1 MSNNKTIPTSTPVT
15 NFLATITNK
24 TRREDS
30 LVLLQIM
37 QEITGH
43 SPVLWGTSLI
53 GFDSYHYQYDT
64 GREGDMLVSGFS
76 PRKQNL
82 ALYNT
87 GFVRYPELMQKLG
100 KFKTGKSCL
109 YINKLS
115 DVNLDILKTLIE
127 TSYNHMKMKY
137 NN

>member
-1 MSNNKTIPTSTPVT
+1 MSDNKTVPPNTPVT
-15 NFLATITNK
+15 EFLETITNN
-24 TRREDS
+24 TRRKDS

-37 QEITGH
+37 KEITGH

-53 GFDSYHYQYDT
+53 GFDSYHYKYDT
-64 GREGDMLVSGFS
+64 DREGDMLVSGFS

-87 GFVRYPELMQKLG
+87 GFVRYPELLQKLG
-100 KFKTGKSCL
+100 KHKTGKSCL

-115 DVNLDILKTLIE
+115 DVNIDILKTLIE

>member
-1 MSNNKTIPTSTPVT
+1 MSDNKTVPTNTPVME
-15 NFLATITNK
+15 FLETITNN

-30 LVLLQIM
+30 LVLMQIM
-37 QEITGH
+37 KEITGH

-53 GFDSYHYQYDT
+53 DFDSYHYKYDT
-64 GREGDMLVSGFS
+64 GTEGDMLVSGFS

-87 GFVRYPELMQKLG
+87 GFVRYPELLQKLG
-100 KFKTGKSCL
+100 KHKTGKSCL

-115 DVNLDILKTLIE
+115 DVNIDILKTLIE